1 MDYKIFLLLVVL
13 GYSAIGQ
20 EPKIEWDP
28 DYQITINDFRA
39 SQTKID
45 KSVTSV
51 YVQSGINIEFAVQ
64 MNNFV
69 FMLTKNFNSKLACTF
84 QKEAATLMAPDSV
97 KANQLIKLVQFD
109 FDLSELYTRKIRKEL
124 FENKKTFSDVTFFQ
138 PYFDKMI
145 AERNTAS
152 AKIYSATDFGNNGAL
167 LKKEHD
173 AVKKE
178 ILLLSDYCKECKP
191 PKKERK

>member
-20 EPKIEWDP
+20 EPKVEWDS
-28 DYQITINDFRA
+28 DYQLNISDFRA

-51 YVQSGINIEFAVQ
+51 YVQSGINIEFAIQ

-145 AERNTAS
+145 AERNAAS
-152 AKIYSATDFGNNGAL
+152 AKIYAETDFGNNAAL
-167 LKKEHD
+167 LEKAHKE
-173 AVKKE
+173 VKKE
-178 ILLLSDYCKECKP
+178 ILLLPNYCKDCKP
-191 PKKERK
+191 PKKRK